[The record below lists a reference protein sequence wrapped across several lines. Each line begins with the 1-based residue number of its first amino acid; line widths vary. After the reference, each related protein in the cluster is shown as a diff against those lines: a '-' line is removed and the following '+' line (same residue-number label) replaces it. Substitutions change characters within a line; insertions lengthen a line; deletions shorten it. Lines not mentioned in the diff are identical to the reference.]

1 MAVQRQKS
9 IPPLHVQGVEE
20 AEEAEEADKV
30 AVGEETV

>member
-20 AEEAEEADKV
+20 AEEADKV
-30 AVGEETV
+30 AVGGETV